1 MDDNEILQEKIK
13 KLEELSRVNPKEYN
27 KKLILFTV
35 LGYAY
40 IAMLFILL
48 SAFIALVVFIAV
60 KFKLNGALGRILF
73 VLLGLIVLLAR
84 SLFMKVPEPEGIYV
98 ERKDVPKLFEI
109 IDDVSNKVNAP
120 KIDKVLINDELNA
133 GIVQRPKLGIL
144 GFNTSYLE
152 IGIQLMMALSEE
164 ELRAVLAHELGH
176 ISNNHGKFGNWIY
189 KVNSTWYRISE
200 IFEDRK
206 GVFLIKR
213 FFNWYIPM
221 YNIYSHIILRKQE
234 LEADK
239 FSVKVANSKITA
251 NSILNIV
258 VKTNYMDKI
267 FWTNIQKKAI
277 DREQPIDNIY
287 EIIMKNLKEELD
299 DDFKVKSIRKIIALV
314 EDPFD
319 THPPLVQRLEEIGE
333 EIFLPSNLGEPSVNL
348 LEGKLQEYIDIFNE
362 KWKKS
367 VEEPWQEEHSKIIEY
382 KEILEEYKRQGG
394 YYKLDEDGK
403 LDFAYINEEIDN
415 KEEALKWY
423 LEFIKEYPDSEDANF
438 FIGRLYIKNDN
449 LEGIDYIKKAIS
461 LGDTYA
467 LQGYKLIYD
476 ILVEHDRVEEAEKL
490 YNEASECLDYLDAV
504 YEEKETMCLDDEYV
518 MHDLN
523 DSEIFDIVE
532 QLEKNNNI
540 KEAYLVSKKIKS
552 SKRDE
557 KLYILG
563 VVLDFPWYTDEEKYF
578 KAIEEIVDSMEVDYE
593 VIIICL
599 NLEDPEFK
607 DVFEGVKNSK
617 ILYNP

>member
-1 MDDNEILQEKIK
+1 
-13 KLEELSRVNPKEYN
+13 
-27 KKLILFTV
+27 
-35 LGYAY
+35 
-40 IAMLFILL
+40 MLFILL
-48 SAFIALVVFIAV
+48 SGFIALAVFIALR
-60 KFKLNGALGRILF
+60 FKLNGAIGRILF

-84 SLFMKVPEPEGIYV
+84 SLFMRVPEPEGIYV
-98 ERKDVPKLFEI
+98 KRKDVPKLFEI

-120 KIDKVLINDELNA
+120 KIHKVLINDELNA

-189 KVNSTWYRISE
+189 KVNSTWYRINE
-200 IFEDRK
+200 IFENRK
-206 GVFLIKR
+206 GLFLIKR
-213 FFNWYIPM
+213 FFNWYIPR

-239 FSVKVANSKITA
+239 FSLKVANSKATA

-258 VKTNYMDKI
+258 VKTDYMDKV
-267 FWTNIQKKAI
+267 FWTNMQKKAI
-277 DREQPIDNIY
+277 DRENPIDNIY
-287 EIIMKNLKEELD
+287 EIIMKNLKQELD

-319 THPPLVQRLEEIGE
+319 THPPIVQRLEEIGE
-333 EIFLPSNLGEPSVNL
+333 EIFLPNNVGEPSVNL
-348 LEGKLQEYIDIFNE
+348 LEGKLQEYIEIFNK
-362 KWKKS
+362 KWKES
-367 VEEPWQEEHSKIIEY
+367 VEKVWREEHSKIIEY
-382 KEILEEYKRQGG
+382 KETLEEYKRQGG

-403 LDFAYINEEIDN
+403 LDFAYITEAIDN

-423 LEFIKEYPDSEDANF
+423 LEFIKEYPDCEDANF

-449 LEGIDYIKKAIS
+449 LEGINYIKKSIS

-476 ILVEHDRVEEAEKL
+476 ILVEHDRLEEAKKL

-504 YEEKETMCLDDEYV
+504 YEEKETMYLDDEYV

-540 KEAYLVSKKIKS
+540 KEAYLVRKK
-552 SKRDE
+552 
-557 KLYILG
+557 
-563 VVLDFPWYTDEEKYF
+563 
-578 KAIEEIVDSMEVDYE
+578 
-593 VIIICL
+593 
-599 NLEDPEFK
+599 
-607 DVFEGVKNSK
+607 
-617 ILYNP
+617 

>member
-1 MDDNEILQEKIK
+1 
-13 KLEELSRVNPKEYN
+13 
-27 KKLILFTV
+27 
-35 LGYAY
+35 
-40 IAMLFILL
+40 MLFILL
-48 SAFIALVVFIAV
+48 SGFIALAVFIALR
-60 KFKLNGALGRILF
+60 FKLNGAIGRILF

-84 SLFMKVPEPEGIYV
+84 SLFMRVPEPEGIYV
-98 ERKDVPKLFEI
+98 KRKDVPKLFEI

-120 KIDKVLINDELNA
+120 KIHKVLINDELNA

-176 ISNNHGKFGNWIY
+176 ISNNHGKFGNSIY
-189 KVNSTWYRISE
+189 KVNSTWYRINE
-200 IFEDRK
+200 IFENRK
-206 GVFLIKR
+206 GLFLIKR
-213 FFNWYIPM
+213 FFNWYIPR

-239 FSVKVANSKITA
+239 FSLKVANSKATA

-258 VKTNYMDKI
+258 VKTDYMDKV
-267 FWTNIQKKAI
+267 FWTNMQKKAI
-277 DREQPIDNIY
+277 DRENPIDNIY
-287 EIIMKNLKEELD
+287 EIIMKNLKQELD
-299 DDFKVKSIRKIIALV
+299 NDFKVKSIRKIIALV

-319 THPPLVQRLEEIGE
+319 THPPIVQRLEEIGE
-333 EIFLPSNLGEPSVNL
+333 EIFLPSNLGDSSVNL
-348 LEGKLQEYIDIFNE
+348 LEGKLQEYIEIFNK
-362 KWKKS
+362 KWKES
-367 VEEPWQEEHSKIIEY
+367 VEEVWQEEHSKIIEY
-382 KEILEEYKRQGG
+382 KETLEEYKKQGG

-403 LDFAYINEEIDN
+403 LDFAYLNEAIDN

-423 LEFIKEYPDSEDANF
+423 LEFIKECPDCEDANF

-449 LEGIDYIKKAIS
+449 LEGINYIKKSIS

-476 ILVEHDRVEEAEKL
+476 ILVEHDRLEEAKKL

-504 YEEKETMCLDDEYV
+504 YEEKETMYLDDEYV

-540 KEAYLVSKKIKS
+540 KEAYLVRKKIKS

-563 VVLDFPWYTDEEKYF
+563 IVLDFRWYTDEEKYF
-578 KAIEEIVDSMEVDYE
+578 KAIEEIVDSVEVDYE
-593 VIIICL
+593 VVVICL

-607 DVFEGVKNSK
+607 DVFEIVENSN